1 MGIKFR
7 QKNKNKNILMKKENI
22 NNYYTNE
29 DLINFEKLKNF
40 KEFKVNKLN
49 NNQNNSHPV
58 RYAVSDNRNFNKIM
72 NVGNNEKSSSKKVN
86 KSRDYKPSDF
96 ENFKKLKQF
105 TTFNDSEP
113 LNNKT
118 EPEKTI
124 TEYTNKD
131 ISSFDKI
138 IKSKGDSK
146 NKSEN
151 KNNVKIDSK
160 KIKII
165 DFNKLN
171 EREKNFKNKT
181 GIEKIKVVYFD

>member
-1 MGIKFR
+1 
-7 QKNKNKNILMKKENI
+7 MKKENI
-22 NNYYTNE
+22 NNYYTDE
-29 DLINFEKLKNF
+29 DLINFERLKNF

-58 RYAVSDNRNFNKIM
+58 RYAVSDNKNFSKII
-72 NVGNNEKSSSKKVN
+72 NVDNNEKSSSKEVN
-86 KSRDYKPSDF
+86 KSKDYTTSDF

-105 TTFNDSEP
+105 TTFNDNGP

-124 TEYTNKD
+124 TEYTDKD
-131 ISSFDKI
+131 MSAFDKI
-138 IKSKGDSK
+138 IKSKSDAK
-146 NKSEN
+146 NKN
-151 KNNVKIDSK
+151 KTKNDNK

-171 EREKNFKNKT
+171 EREKNFKNKV

>member
-1 MGIKFR
+1 
-7 QKNKNKNILMKKENI
+7 MKKENI
-22 NNYYTNE
+22 NNYYTDE

-72 NVGNNEKSSSKKVN
+72 NIDNNESSSKEVN

-113 LNNKT
+113 LNNKI

-124 TEYTNKD
+124 TKYTDKD

-138 IKSKGDSK
+138 IKSKGDEK
-146 NKSEN
+146 NESEN

-171 EREKNFKNKT
+171 EREKNFKNKI

>member
-1 MGIKFR
+1 
-7 QKNKNKNILMKKENI
+7 MKKENI
-22 NNYYTNE
+22 NNYYTDE

-58 RYAVSDNRNFNKIM
+58 RYAMSDNKNFNKIM
-72 NVGNNEKSSSKKVN
+72 NVDNNEKPSYKEVN
-86 KSRDYKPSDF
+86 KSTDYTPSDF

-118 EPEKTI
+118 EPDKTI

-138 IKSKGDSK
+138 IKSKDYTK

-151 KNNVKIDSK
+151 KNNIKIDSK

-171 EREKNFKNKT
+171 EREKNFKNKA

>member
-1 MGIKFR
+1 
-7 QKNKNKNILMKKENI
+7 MKKENI
-22 NNYYTNE
+22 NNYYTDE

-72 NVGNNEKSSSKKVN
+72 NVGNNNEKSSSEEVN
-86 KSRDYKPSDF
+86 RSKDYKASDF
-96 ENFKKLKQF
+96 EIFKKLKQF
-105 TTFNDSEP
+105 TTFNDNEP

-124 TEYTNKD
+124 AKYTDKD
-131 ISSFDKI
+131 MNTFNKI
-138 IKSKGDSK
+138 IKFKDNKK
-146 NKSEN
+146 NGSEN
-151 KNNVKIDSK
+151 KSNTKIDNK

-171 EREKNFKNKT
+171 EREKKLKNKM

>member
-1 MGIKFR
+1 
-7 QKNKNKNILMKKENI
+7 MKKENI

-40 KEFKVNKLN
+40 KEFEVNKLN
-49 NNQNNSHPV
+49 NNQNNSRPV
-58 RYAVSDNRNFNKIM
+58 RYAVSDNKNFNKIM
-72 NVGNNEKSSSKKVN
+72 NINNNESSSEEVN
-86 KSRDYKPSDF
+86 KTKDYTPSDF

-105 TTFNDSEP
+105 ITFNDSEP

-124 TEYTNKD
+124 TEYTDKD
-131 ISSFDKI
+131 KSSFDKI
-138 IKSKGDSK
+138 IKSKSDAK
-146 NKSEN
+146 NESEN
-151 KNNVKIDSK
+151 KHNVKIDNK

-165 DFNKLN
+165 DFDKLS
-171 EREKNFKNKT
+171 EREKNLKNKV

>member
-1 MGIKFR
+1 
-7 QKNKNKNILMKKENI
+7 MKKENI
-22 NNYYTNE
+22 NNYYTEE

-49 NNQNNSHPV
+49 NNQNNNHPI

-72 NVGNNEKSSSKKVN
+72 NIDNNESSFKKVI
-86 KSRDYKPSDF
+86 KTKDYTPSDF

-113 LNNKT
+113 SNNKT
-118 EPEKTI
+118 DPKIAI

-131 ISSFDKI
+131 KSSFDKI
-138 IKSKGDSK
+138 IKSKSDTK
-146 NKSEN
+146 NEIIN
-151 KNNVKIDSK
+151 KNNAKIDNK

-171 EREKNFKNKT
+171 EREKNFKNKV

>member
-1 MGIKFR
+1 
-7 QKNKNKNILMKKENI
+7 MKKENI
-22 NNYYTNE
+22 NNYYTDE

-49 NNQNNSHPV
+49 NNQNKSHPV
-58 RYAVSDNRNFNKIM
+58 RYAVSDNRNFNKIV
-72 NVGNNEKSSSKKVN
+72 NIDNNESSSKKVN
-86 KSRDYKPSDF
+86 KTKDYTPSDF

-105 TTFNDSEP
+105 TTFNDNEP

-131 ISSFDKI
+131 KSSFDKI
-138 IKSKGDSK
+138 IKSKSDAR
-146 NKSEN
+146 NESEN
-151 KNNVKIDSK
+151 KHNVKIDNK

-171 EREKNFKNKT
+171 EREKNFKNKV

>member
-1 MGIKFR
+1 
-7 QKNKNKNILMKKENI
+7 MKKENI
-22 NNYYTNE
+22 NNYYTDE

-49 NNQNNSHPV
+49 NNQNKSHPV

-72 NVGNNEKSSSKKVN
+72 NIDNNESSSKKVN
-86 KSRDYKPSDF
+86 KTKDYTPSDF

-105 TTFNDSEP
+105 TTFNDNEP

-131 ISSFDKI
+131 KSSFDKI
-138 IKSKGDSK
+138 IKSKSDAK
-146 NKSEN
+146 NESEN
-151 KNNVKIDSK
+151 KNNTKINNK

-171 EREKNFKNKT
+171 EREKNFKNKV

>member
-1 MGIKFR
+1 
-7 QKNKNKNILMKKENI
+7 MKKENI
-22 NNYYTNE
+22 NNYYTDE

-49 NNQNNSHPV
+49 NNQNNNHPV

-72 NVGNNEKSSSKKVN
+72 NVDNNEKSSSKEVN

-118 EPEKTI
+118 EPDKTI

-171 EREKNFKNKT
+171 ERKKNFKNKA

>member
-1 MGIKFR
+1 
-7 QKNKNKNILMKKENI
+7 MKKENI
-22 NNYYTNE
+22 NNYYKDE

-40 KEFKVNKLN
+40 KESKVNKLN
-49 NNQNNSHPV
+49 NNQNNGHPV

-72 NVGNNEKSSSKKVN
+72 NIDNNESSSKEN
-86 KSRDYKPSDF
+86 NIHYTSSDF
-96 ENFKKLKQF
+96 EKFKKLKQF
-105 TTFNDSEP
+105 ITFDDSKP

-118 EPEKTI
+118 ESSKTT
-124 TEYTNKD
+124 TEYTDKD

-146 NKSEN
+146 NESEN

-165 DFNKLN
+165 DFNNLN
-171 EREKNFKNKT
+171 ERKKIYKNKV
-181 GIEKIKVVYFD
+181 GIEKIKIVYFD

>member
-1 MGIKFR
+1 
-7 QKNKNKNILMKKENI
+7 MKKENI
-22 NNYYTNE
+22 NNYYTDE

-49 NNQNNSHPV
+49 NNQNKSHLV

-72 NVGNNEKSSSKKVN
+72 NIDNNESSSKKVN
-86 KSRDYKPSDF
+86 KTKDYTPSDF

-105 TTFNDSEP
+105 TTFNDNEP

-131 ISSFDKI
+131 KSSFDKI
-138 IKSKGDSK
+138 IKSKSDAK
-146 NKSEN
+146 NESEN
-151 KNNVKIDSK
+151 KHNVKIDNK

-171 EREKNFKNKT
+171 EREKNFKNKV

>member
-1 MGIKFR
+1 
-7 QKNKNKNILMKKENI
+7 MKKENI
-22 NNYYTNE
+22 NSYYTDE

-49 NNQNNSHPV
+49 NNQYKSHPI

-72 NVGNNEKSSSKKVN
+72 NIDNNEFSSKKVN
-86 KSRDYKPSDF
+86 KTKDYTPSDF

-105 TTFNDSEP
+105 ITFNDSES

-124 TEYTNKD
+124 TKYTDKD
-131 ISSFDKI
+131 KSSFDKI
-138 IKSKGDSK
+138 IKSKDDAK
-146 NKSEN
+146 NESEN
-151 KNNVKIDSK
+151 KNNTKIDNK

-165 DFNKLN
+165 DFDKLN
-171 EREKNFKNKT
+171 KREKKLKNKV

>member
-1 MGIKFR
+1 
-7 QKNKNKNILMKKENI
+7 MKKENI
-22 NNYYTNE
+22 NNYYTDE

-49 NNQNNSHPV
+49 DNQNNSHPI

-72 NVGNNEKSSSKKVN
+72 NVGNNKKSSSKEVN
-86 KSRDYKPSDF
+86 KSKDYNPSDF
-96 ENFKKLKQF
+96 ENFKRLKQF
-105 TTFNDSEP
+105 TIFNDNKP
-113 LNNKT
+113 LNNKI

-124 TEYTNKD
+124 TKYTDKD

-138 IKSKGDSK
+138 IKSKGDTK

-171 EREKNFKNKT
+171 EREKNFKNKI

>member
-1 MGIKFR
+1 
-7 QKNKNKNILMKKENI
+7 MKKENI
-22 NNYYTNE
+22 NNYYTDE

-49 NNQNNSHPV
+49 DNQNNSHPI

-72 NVGNNEKSSSKKVN
+72 NVGNNKKSSSKEVN
-86 KSRDYKPSDF
+86 KSKYYNPSDF
-96 ENFKKLKQF
+96 ENFKRLKQF
-105 TTFNDSEP
+105 TIFNDNKP
-113 LNNKT
+113 LNNKI

-124 TEYTNKD
+124 TKYTNKD

-138 IKSKGDSK
+138 IKPKGDSK

-171 EREKNFKNKT
+171 ERKKNFKNKA
-181 GIEKIKVVYFD
+181 GIEKIKIVYFD

>member
-1 MGIKFR
+1 
-7 QKNKNKNILMKKENI
+7 MKKKNI
-22 NNYYTNE
+22 NNYYTDE

-40 KEFKVNKLN
+40 KEFKVNKLY
-49 NNQNNSHPV
+49 NNQNNGHPV

-72 NVGNNEKSSSKKVN
+72 NIDNNESSSKEVN
-86 KSRDYKPSDF
+86 KTKGYTPSDF

-105 TTFNDSEP
+105 ITFNDSDP

-124 TEYTNKD
+124 TKYTAKD
-131 ISSFDKI
+131 ASAFDKI
-138 IKSKGDSK
+138 IKSKGGT
-146 NKSEN
+146 KSENEN
-151 KNNVKIDSK
+151 KNNTKIDNK

-171 EREKNFKNKT
+171 EREKNFKNKI

>member
-1 MGIKFR
+1 
-7 QKNKNKNILMKKENI
+7 MKKENI
-22 NNYYTNE
+22 NDYYTDE

-49 NNQNNSHPV
+49 NNQNNSHPF

-72 NVGNNEKSSSKKVN
+72 NINDNETSSKKIN
-86 KSRDYKPSDF
+86 KTKVYTPSDF

-105 TTFNDSEP
+105 IIFNDSES

-124 TEYTNKD
+124 TEYTDKD

-138 IKSKGDSK
+138 IKSRDDAKSE
-146 NKSEN
+146 SEN
-151 KNNVKIDSK
+151 KNNTKIDNK

-171 EREKNFKNKT
+171 EREKNFKNKV

>member
-1 MGIKFR
+1 
-7 QKNKNKNILMKKENI
+7 MKKENI

-40 KEFKVNKLN
+40 KEFEVNKLN
-49 NNQNNSHPV
+49 NIQNNNHPV

-72 NVGNNEKSSSKKVN
+72 NIDNNESSFKKVI
-86 KSRDYKPSDF
+86 KTKDYTPSDF

-113 LNNKT
+113 SNNKT
-118 EPEKTI
+118 DPKIAI

-131 ISSFDKI
+131 KSSFDKI
-138 IKSKGDSK
+138 IKSKSDAK
-146 NKSEN
+146 NEIIN
-151 KNNVKIDSK
+151 KNNAKIDNK

-171 EREKNFKNKT
+171 EREKNFKNKV

>member
-1 MGIKFR
+1 
-7 QKNKNKNILMKKENI
+7 MKKENI
-22 NNYYTNE
+22 NNYYTDE
-29 DLINFEKLKNF
+29 DLINFERLKNF

-58 RYAVSDNRNFNKIM
+58 RYAMSDNKNFNKIM
-72 NVGNNEKSSSKKVN
+72 NVDNNEKSSSKEVN
-86 KSRDYKPSDF
+86 KSKDYTTSDF

-105 TTFNDSEP
+105 TTFNDNEP

-118 EPEKTI
+118 EPEITI
-124 TEYTNKD
+124 TEYTDKD
-131 ISSFDKI
+131 MSAFDKI
-138 IKSKGDSK
+138 IKSKSDAK
-146 NKSEN
+146 NKN
-151 KNNVKIDSK
+151 KTKNDNK

-171 EREKNFKNKT
+171 EREKNFKNKA

>member
-1 MGIKFR
+1 
-7 QKNKNKNILMKKENI
+7 MKKENI
-22 NNYYTNE
+22 NNYYTDE

-49 NNQNNSHPV
+49 NNKNKSHPV
-58 RYAVSDNRNFNKIM
+58 RYAMSDNRNFNKIM
-72 NVGNNEKSSSKKVN
+72 NIDNNESSSKEVN
-86 KSRDYKPSDF
+86 KTKDYTPSDF
-96 ENFKKLKQF
+96 ENFKKFKQF
-105 TTFNDSEP
+105 TTFDDSKP

-118 EPEKTI
+118 ETLNA
-124 TEYTNKD
+124 TTDYTDKD

-138 IKSKGDSK
+138 IKSKGGAK
-146 NKSEN
+146 NENEN
-151 KNNVKIDSK
+151 KNNTKIGNK

-171 EREKNFKNKT
+171 EREKNFKNKV

>member
-1 MGIKFR
+1 
-7 QKNKNKNILMKKENI
+7 MKKKNI
-22 NNYYTNE
+22 NNYYTEE

-49 NNQNNSHPV
+49 NNQNNNHPI

-72 NVGNNEKSSSKKVN
+72 NIDNNESSFKKVI
-86 KSRDYKPSDF
+86 KTKDYTPSDF

-105 TTFNDSEP
+105 TTFNDREP
-113 LNNKT
+113 SNNKT
-118 EPEKTI
+118 KPEKTI
-124 TEYTNKD
+124 TEYTDKD
-131 ISSFDKI
+131 KSSFDKI
-138 IKSKGDSK
+138 IKSKSDAK
-146 NKSEN
+146 NEIIN
-151 KNNVKIDSK
+151 KNNAKIENK

-171 EREKNFKNKT
+171 EREKNFKNKV

>member
-1 MGIKFR
+1 
-7 QKNKNKNILMKKENI
+7 MKKENI
-22 NNYYTNE
+22 NNYYTDE

-40 KEFKVNKLN
+40 KEFKFNKLN
-49 NNQNNSHPV
+49 NSQNNSHPI
-58 RYAVSDNRNFNKIM
+58 RYAVSDSRNFNKIM
-72 NVGNNEKSSSKKVN
+72 NVDNNEKSSSKEVN

-113 LNNKT
+113 LNNKI

-124 TEYTNKD
+124 TKYTDKD

-138 IKSKGDSK
+138 IKSKDYIK

-151 KNNVKIDSK
+151 KNNIKIDSK

-171 EREKNFKNKT
+171 EREKNFKNKA

>member
-1 MGIKFR
+1 
-7 QKNKNKNILMKKENI
+7 MKKENI
-22 NNYYTNE
+22 NNYYTEE

-40 KEFKVNKLN
+40 KGVKVNKLN
-49 NNQNNSHPV
+49 NNQNNNHPI

-72 NVGNNEKSSSKKVN
+72 NIDNNESLSKKVN
-86 KSRDYKPSDF
+86 KTKDYTPSDF

-113 LNNKT
+113 SNNKID
-118 EPEKTI
+118 PKIAI

-131 ISSFDKI
+131 KSSFDKI
-138 IKSKGDSK
+138 IKSKSDAK
-146 NKSEN
+146 NEIIN
-151 KNNVKIDSK
+151 KNNAKIDNK

-171 EREKNFKNKT
+171 EREKNFKNKA
-181 GIEKIKVVYFD
+181 GIDKIKVVYFD

>member
-1 MGIKFR
+1 
-7 QKNKNKNILMKKENI
+7 MKKENI
-22 NNYYTNE
+22 NNYYTDE

-49 NNQNNSHPV
+49 NNQNKSHPV
-58 RYAVSDNRNFNKIM
+58 RYAMSDNRNFNKIM
-72 NVGNNEKSSSKKVN
+72 NIDNNESSSKKVN
-86 KSRDYKPSDF
+86 KTKDYTPSDF

-105 TTFNDSEP
+105 TTFNDNEP

-131 ISSFDKI
+131 KSSFDKI
-138 IKSKGDSK
+138 IKSKSDAK
-146 NKSEN
+146 NESEN
-151 KNNVKIDSK
+151 KHNVKIDNK

-171 EREKNFKNKT
+171 EREKNFKNKV

>member
-1 MGIKFR
+1 
-7 QKNKNKNILMKKENI
+7 MKKENI
-22 NNYYTNE
+22 NNYYTDE

-49 NNQNNSHPV
+49 NNQNKSHPV

-72 NVGNNEKSSSKKVN
+72 KIDNNEFSSKKVN
-86 KSRDYKPSDF
+86 KTKDYTPSDF
-96 ENFKKLKQF
+96 DNFKKLKQF
-105 TTFNDSEP
+105 TTFKDSEP

-118 EPEKTI
+118 ETEKTI

-131 ISSFDKI
+131 KSSFDKI
-138 IKSKGDSK
+138 IKSKGDTK
-146 NKSEN
+146 NESEN
-151 KNNVKIDSK
+151 KNNVKIDNK

-171 EREKNFKNKT
+171 EREKNLKNKV

>member
-1 MGIKFR
+1 
-7 QKNKNKNILMKKENI
+7 MKKENI
-22 NNYYTNE
+22 NNYYTDE

-49 NNQNNSHPV
+49 NNQNKSHPV

-72 NVGNNEKSSSKKVN
+72 NIDNNESSSKKVN
-86 KSRDYKPSDF
+86 KTKDYTPSDF

-105 TTFNDSEP
+105 TTFNDNEP

-131 ISSFDKI
+131 KSSFDKI
-138 IKSKGDSK
+138 IKSKGDTK
-146 NKSEN
+146 NESEN
-151 KNNVKIDSK
+151 KHNVKIDNK

-165 DFNKLN
+165 DFDKLS
-171 EREKNFKNKT
+171 EREKNLKNKA

>member
-1 MGIKFR
+1 
-7 QKNKNKNILMKKENI
+7 MKKENI
-22 NNYYTNE
+22 NNYYTDE

-49 NNQNNSHPV
+49 NNQNNSHPA
-58 RYAVSDNRNFNKIM
+58 RYAASDNRNFNKIM
-72 NVGNNEKSSSKKVN
+72 NVGNNEKSSSKEVN

-105 TTFNDSEP
+105 TTFNDGEP

-124 TEYTNKD
+124 AKYTDKD
-131 ISSFDKI
+131 MSTFNKI
-138 IKSKGDSK
+138 IKFKDNKK
-146 NKSEN
+146 NGSEN
-151 KNNVKIDSK
+151 KSNTKIDNK

-165 DFNKLN
+165 DFNKLKK
-171 EREKNFKNKT
+171 REKIIKNKV
-181 GIEKIKVVYFD
+181 GIEKIKIIYFD

>member
-1 MGIKFR
+1 
-7 QKNKNKNILMKKENI
+7 MKKENI
-22 NNYYTNE
+22 NNYYTDE

-49 NNQNNSHPV
+49 NNQNKSHPV

-72 NVGNNEKSSSKKVN
+72 NIDNNESSSKKVN
-86 KSRDYKPSDF
+86 KTKDYTPSDF

-105 TTFNDSEP
+105 TTFKDSEP
-113 LNNKT
+113 SNNKT
-118 EPEKTI
+118 DPKIAI

-131 ISSFDKI
+131 KSSFDKI
-138 IKSKGDSK
+138 IKSKSDAK
-146 NKSEN
+146 NEIIN
-151 KNNVKIDSK
+151 KNNAKIDNK

-171 EREKNFKNKT
+171 EREKNFKNKA

>member
-1 MGIKFR
+1 
-7 QKNKNKNILMKKENI
+7 MKKENI
-22 NNYYTNE
+22 NNYYTDE

-49 NNQNNSHPV
+49 NNQNKIHPV

-72 NVGNNEKSSSKKVN
+72 NIDNNESSSKKVN
-86 KSRDYKPSDF
+86 KTKDYTPSDF
-96 ENFKKLKQF
+96 EIFKKLKQF
-105 TTFNDSEP
+105 TTFNDNEP

-131 ISSFDKI
+131 KSTFDKI
-138 IKSKGDSK
+138 IKSKSDAK
-146 NKSEN
+146 NESEN
-151 KNNVKIDSK
+151 KHNVKIDNK

-171 EREKNFKNKT
+171 EREKNFKNKV